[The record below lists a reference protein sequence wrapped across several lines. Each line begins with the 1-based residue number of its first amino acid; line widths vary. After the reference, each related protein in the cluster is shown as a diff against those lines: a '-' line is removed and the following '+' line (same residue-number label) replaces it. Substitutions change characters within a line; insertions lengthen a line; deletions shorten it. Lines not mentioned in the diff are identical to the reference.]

1 MTLSYNGRVPTFDA
15 AAVDCRVSVFREGL
29 LTSFGHDVTLKVTN
43 LSLEVGDDD
52 RIIAD
57 FDTSSL
63 RVATDVSAS
72 DRKDIEKNAR
82 KVLEPDKYP
91 KIQFRSVSVV
101 REEDRA
107 RIEGDLTLHGVTN
120 PISVEARD
128 DGARWNAT
136 IVLDQRK
143 FGIKPFSAMLGGL
156 KVKPEVEVE
165 ISVPHIPNA
174 DDSADHQSTDSG

>member
-1 MTLSYNGRVPTFDA
+1 MPTFDA

-52 RIIAD
+52 GIVAD
-57 FDTSSL
+57 FDPNSL

-72 DRKDIEKNAR
+72 ERKDIEKNAG

-91 KIQFRSVSVV
+91 KIQFRSASVV

-120 PISVEARD
+120 PITVEARD

-156 KVKPEVEVE
+156 KIKPEVEVE
-165 ISVPHIPNA
+165 ISIPHIPDAN
-174 DDSADHQSTDSG
+174 DSAHHSSAEGG